1 MTSIRN
7 TIILNHSDQLFWPFI
22 VRFKIIQFVYYIQGL
37 IETGQAIYYNTDLSS
52 LLVTHV
58 FTLYHKNI
66 KYQGFHS
73 HAQQKQ
79 D

>member
-22 VRFKIIQFVYYIQGL
+22 LRFKIIQFVYYIQGL

-58 FTLYHKNI
+58 FTFPD
-66 KYQGFHS
+66 G
-73 HAQQKQ
+73 
-79 D
+79 